1 MCISLESPTFFFF
14 FTVEARRKSVSLVS
28 PFPFVVRCGMR
39 SRVFSALFKS
49 KYLFFLVSLQQ
60 IQLRN
65 NCSNYHHF
73 QVRFGFEELSVL
85 KSVRAC
91 V

>member
-1 MCISLESPTFFFF
+1 MHILRRSYLFF

-28 PFPFVVRCGMR
+28 PFPFVVRCGMKA
-39 SRVFSALFKS
+39 RVFSALFKS
-49 KYLFFLVSLQQ
+49 KYFFFFLVSLQQ